1 MIINLYLFLYFFFF
15 SIFLAFRELNFGG
28 DDKDQSSNVT
38 PGTGYR

>member
-1 MIINLYLFLYFFFF
+1 MPGFFLGGDLLLF
-15 SIFLAFRELNFGG
+15 SCFRELNFGG